1 MFLKKN
7 EIQDTKFLK
16 IKLKKTLYAITLLF
30 FFIIVSSLFI
40 FFSSGFW
47 KYNKNEI
54 INRLDLYG
62 IKNIF
67 YTPEIISYI
76 IKYPFYSKEKIYLD
90 INFEDQIMLN
100 ENRKKKLKDLPN
112 DQSVINK
119 NEKVY
124 VNAQIKFNKSKKF
137 KSKIRIKGDR
147 KIHFEDPDKTSYFIK
162 IRGDDKI
169 SGMNEFSI
177 IKPRARNYLNEWI
190 FHQLLKEANLP
201 HIRYEFAL
209 VYINGTSNGLYAIE
223 EGYTEQLTER
233 NNLRYGPI
241 FSINEDLGMWV
252 ENTLPDLY
260 NKKFWNKT
268 EERKYISDYAASKLL
283 NFFRGNLNL
292 EDVMDIDKWSSYF
305 AIIDLTESHH
315 GARSKSVKFYYNPLT
330 TKFEPIGFDAHYVK
344 IKDKRLLSEF
354 YINDDKNRLTNFV
367 KQFFDNEKF
376 FLNYIK
382 KLKKFSSKD
391 FLNNFFDKKNT
402 DIKKINSLIYSDY
415 FLNDYIFFF
424 GPGIYYFDK
433 ERFFKRSKYITEF
446 LAFYEDRLSFYRL
459 NDDYYLMNNNPL
471 PYLKINSI
479 KCGEIFSGEI
489 KNELNTIFYK
499 NNLNNISNL
508 IRGNNCNQVSIN
520 NIEQNEL
527 KLNLINYTKF
537 TINENV
543 DRNAF
548 RALFDVDDKNKI
560 IKLRKKKVKI
570 LKNIFLPKSYKLIL
584 YPGDKVE
591 ILNNSFIFSK
601 SHWIAKGS
609 KQDPIIISGN
619 ENNNG
624 GGIYI
629 FDNKE
634 KNFIK
639 NVNFKYFVGTS
650 SPNEKINKNFE
661 YFKKFNLLGSIN
673 FYNVDI
679 HLEDILFDKILSEDA
694 LNIVSSNKFLLKNIY
709 FKNINS
715 DAIDVDFSI
724 GEMVNIYSH
733 NIKNDALDFSK
744 SNVKLKNIYVQ
755 NVGDKIISAGEYS
768 KLTIENLYGEN
779 SFIGIA
785 SKDGSSVKL
794 TNYVF
799 KNNKYNFASYIKK
812 NGYDSPIIKIY
823 NNGDL
828 EFSDKKIL
836 KDKISKIFYNDI
848 QYTLFKNNSLIVRE
862 IYN

>member
-16 IKLKKTLYAITLLF
+16 IKLKKTLYAINLLF
-30 FFIIVSSLFI
+30 FFIIASSAFI

-47 KYNKNEI
+47 KHNKNEI

-76 IKYPFYSKEKIYLD
+76 IRYPFYSKDKIYLD
-90 INFEDQIMLN
+90 INFEDQIILN
-100 ENRKKKLKDLPN
+100 ENRKKKLKNLSN
-112 DQSVINK
+112 DQSVIYK
-119 NEKVY
+119 EEKVF

-162 IRGDDKI
+162 IRSDNKI

-190 FHQLLKEANLP
+190 FHELLKEVNLP

-241 FSINEDLGMWV
+241 FSVNEDLGTWV

-268 EERKYISDYAASKLL
+268 VERKYISDYAASKLL
-283 NFFRGNLNL
+283 NFFKGNLNL

-305 AIIDLTESHH
+305 AIIDLTESYH
-315 GARSKSVKFYYNPLT
+315 GARTKSVKFYYNPLT
-330 TKFEPIGFDAHYVK
+330 TKFEPIGFDAHYVE
-344 IKDKRLLSEF
+344 IKDKRLLSEI
-354 YINDDKNRLTNFV
+354 YINDNNNKLPNFL

-376 FLNYIK
+376 FLNYIE

-391 FLNNFFDKKNT
+391 FLNNFFDKKNN

-446 LAFYEDRLSFYRL
+446 LAFNEDRLSFYRL

-479 KCGEIFSGEI
+479 KCDAIFSGEI
-489 KNELNTIFYK
+489 ENELNRIFYK

-508 IRGNNCNQVSIN
+508 IRGDNCNQVSID
-520 NIEQNEL
+520 NIDQKES

-537 TINENV
+537 KINENV
-543 DRNAF
+543 DINTF
-548 RALFDVDDKNKI
+548 RTLFDVDDKNKI

-570 LKNIFLPKSYKLIL
+570 LNNIFLPKSYKLIL
-584 YPGDKVE
+584 YPGDKIE

-629 FDNKE
+629 YDNKE

-639 NVNFKYFVGTS
+639 NVNFKYFVGTNS
-650 SPNEKINKNFE
+650 QKEQINKNFE

-715 DAIDVDFSI
+715 DAIDVDFST
-724 GEMVNIYSH
+724 GKMVNIYSH

-744 SNVKLKNIYVQ
+744 SNVKLKNIYVK
-755 NVGDKIISAGEYS
+755 NVGDKIISAGENS
-768 KLTIENLYGEN
+768 KLIIENLYGEN

-823 NNGDL
+823 NNDDL

-836 KDKISKIFYNDI
+836 KDKISNVFFNDI
-848 QYTLFKNNSLIVRE
+848 KYKLFKKNSLILNE

>member
-1 MFLKKN
+1 MFLKKK

-16 IKLKKTLYAITLLF
+16 TKIKKILYVIPLVF
-30 FFIIVSSLFI
+30 FFITVSSVFI

-47 KYNKNEI
+47 KHNKNEI

-67 YTPEIISYI
+67 HTPEIISYI
-76 IKYPFYSKEKIYLD
+76 IKYPFYSKDKIYLD
-90 INFEDQIMLN
+90 VNFEDQIILN
-100 ENRKKKLKDLPN
+100 ENRKKKLKNLSN
-112 DQSVINK
+112 ELSVINK
-119 NEKVY
+119 NEKVF

-162 IRGDDKI
+162 IRGDNKI
-169 SGMNEFSI
+169 SGLNEFSI

-190 FHQLLKEANLP
+190 FHQLLKEADLP

-241 FSINEDLGMWV
+241 FSVNEDLGTWA

-283 NFFRGNLNL
+283 NFFKGNLNL

-305 AIIDLTESHH
+305 AIIDLTESYH
-315 GARSKSVKFYYNPLT
+315 GARVKSVKFYYNPLT
-330 TKFEPIGFDAHYVK
+330 TKFEPIGFDAHYIK
-344 IKDKRLLSEF
+344 TKDKKMLSES
-354 YINDDKNRLTNFV
+354 YLNHDKIRLTNFV

-376 FLNYIK
+376 FLNYLK
-382 KLKKFSSKD
+382 KLEKFSSKD
-391 FLNNFFDKKNT
+391 FLNNFFDKKND

-433 ERFFKRSKYITEF
+433 ERFFKRSKYITDF
-446 LAFYEDRLSFYRL
+446 LTFNEDRLSFYRL
-459 NDDYYLMNNNPL
+459 NDDYYLMNNNSL

-479 KCGEIFSGEI
+479 KCDEIFSGEI
-489 KNELNTIFYK
+489 ENKLNKVFNK
-499 NNLNNISNL
+499 NNLINISNL
-508 IRGNNCNQVSIN
+508 IRGNNCNQVSID
-520 NIEQNEL
+520 NIDQEEF

-537 TINENV
+537 KINENV
-543 DRNAF
+543 DKSTF
-548 RALFDVDDKNKI
+548 RTLFDVDDKNKI

-570 LKNIFLPKSYKLIL
+570 LKNIFLPKAYKLIL
-584 YPGDKVE
+584 YPGDKIE

-624 GGIYI
+624 GGIYV

-634 KNFIK
+634 KNIIK
-639 NVNFKYFVGTS
+639 NVIFKYFAGTS
-650 SPNEKINKNFE
+650 SQNEQINKNFE
-661 YFKKFNLLGSIN
+661 YFKKFNLLGSVN

-679 HLEDILFDKILSEDA
+679 HLEDALFDKILSEDA
-694 LNIVSSNKFLLKNIY
+694 LNIVSSNKFLLKNVY

-715 DAIDVDFSI
+715 DAIDIDFGI
-724 GEMVNIYSH
+724 GKMENIYSH
-733 NIKNDALDFSK
+733 YIKNDALDFSK
-744 SNVKLKNIYVQ
+744 SNVKLKNIYAK
-755 NVGDKIISAGEYS
+755 NVGDKIISAGENS
-768 KLTIENLYGEN
+768 KLIIENLYGEN

-785 SKDGSSVKL
+785 TKDGSSVKL
-794 TNYVF
+794 TNYDF

-823 NNGDL
+823 NKDDS
-828 EFSDKKIL
+828 EFLDKKIL
-836 KDKISKIFYNDI
+836 KDKISKIFFNDI
-848 QYTLFKNNSLIVRE
+848 KYALFKKNSLIVKE
-862 IYN
+862 IYK